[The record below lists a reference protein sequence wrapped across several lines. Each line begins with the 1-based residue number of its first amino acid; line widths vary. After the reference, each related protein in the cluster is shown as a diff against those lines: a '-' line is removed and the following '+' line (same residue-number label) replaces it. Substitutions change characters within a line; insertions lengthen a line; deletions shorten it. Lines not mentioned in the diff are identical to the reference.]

1 MDKNAM
7 EARVIQH
14 WSFLA
19 WLLVAPFAAPLLA
32 QDVFDPLDPMDDD
45 EQTGLEVGT
54 RIPEFRAIDQNG
66 RAWDFDAL
74 KEPNGVV
81 FLFHRSADW

>member
-1 MDKNAM
+1 MIK
-7 EARVIQH
+7 H
-14 WSFLA
+14 WSFVA
-19 WLLVAPFAAPLLA
+19 WFFAATLAAPLLA

-54 RIPEFRAIDQNG
+54 AIPDFRAIDQNG
-66 RAWDFDAL
+66 KALDFDAV
-74 KEPNGVV
+74 KGPNGAV